1 MVLYIHHQ
9 KIKPLKIF
17 IRTKQ
22 GIFGN
27 INCFVKYN
35 ENFFVVSKQI
45 IRLYNPFY
53 WEQFP
58 DSKCSID
65 YCYINNSNI
74 VIEEVNNFFFLSRE
88 YII

>member
-1 MVLYIHHQ
+1 MYQ
-9 KIKPLKIF
+9 SKNKATKNF
-17 IRTKQ
+17 YSCFRTKQ

-53 WEQFP
+53 WEQFT